1 MRNEEREREGE
12 GKTVYKSNL
21 GEVDPSS
28 IPSRY
33 GSWHRKAESMVLDR
47 KHRRTPTYRA
57 LIFSRCVYPSWV
69 FNFLFL
75 TWPFP
80 PHHAPSYLC
89 IYIYICL
96 SSRTSL
102 SSRQGER
109 KNKAGR
115 RSPRYTV
122 DEFVCTRERTNI
134 RSRWSF
140 GVKKEGETGATRLSF
155 KRKHRCV

>member
-1 MRNEEREREGE
+1 
-12 GKTVYKSNL
+12 
-21 GEVDPSS
+21 
-28 IPSRY
+28 
-33 GSWHRKAESMVLDR
+33 MVLDR

-57 LIFSRCVYPSWV
+57 LIFSRCVYPSSV
-69 FNFLFL
+69 FNFFLFDVAISA
-75 TWPFP
+75 P
-80 PHHAPSYLC
+80 PRSFVLV
-89 IYIYICL
+89 YIYICL

-102 SSRQGER
+102 SRRQGER